1 MSGSIFGDDDD
12 FELVGG
18 SDTPSAIRKPPAE
31 TPAVRP
37 VTRANPSTPRPA
49 SGEGKNPS
57 TRTIPAATSG
67 STALPRPQ
75 LPSSVSKPPV
85 ARVAPPAP
93 EPASKPPVAKVSP
106 EPLIN
111 RRTQPLPV
119 GWDEAYSGNPK
130 PSRTLPERE
139 RVEVPKPVTPAASEN
154 PRDKAAPQRR
164 EPMVVQRAP
173 VETHVD
179 EPQVKDVT
187 PAPPSNRYEVEREN
201 TAEDTPQ
208 HSRRSLRSE
217 SNSRYGD
224 ARANDNDVD
233 DRFSNRRFTND
244 SSQEEFA
251 SSQREESPKS
261 LYSQKPYAPEESPR
275 HVPSRNEQP
284 IQSYPEAQAAPAAKQ
299 PQRSSPS
306 SDNKPA
312 KAGRAPREKKAKAD
326 KVKGPNRF
334 SGGRSGVV
342 VVRVFA
348 VMIVAVLM
356 LAGGKS
362 IFFPTQIPDPTT
374 ITNVVKKRLGVTNFP
389 AENGQAFVTSF
400 TRLYLTVDPANIS
413 STDIYAPYMNSTL
426 ASSMTTSNGA
436 AGKQTITEGPIISG
450 VKSVDDENAVYTV
463 GVKLSSGT
471 NWVYVD
477 VPVYYDKDKVG
488 FAVSGMPAFAPAP
501 TKITAPQAGAPF
513 ERDAKLA
520 DSVKASV
527 MEQFFPAWAASNTA
541 GINLVVLA
549 DANSEAKI
557 GLANAVKFVSI
568 QDFTVEIK
576 QTGDVDETTR
586 KAQATVIWA
595 SPTDAKITYTQQY
608 NMVLFRQPDNRWYIK
623 ELTSGVR
630 S

>member
-37 VTRANPSTPRPA
+37 VTRATPSAPSPT
-49 SGEGKNPS
+49 SGEVKNPS
-57 TRTIPAATSG
+57 KRTIPATTSG
-67 STALPRPQ
+67 ATALPRPQ
-75 LPSSVSKPPV
+75 LPSPVSKPPV

-93 EPASKPPVAKVSP
+93 EPAS
-106 EPLIN
+106 N
-111 RRTQPLPV
+111 RRGQPLPA
-119 GWDEAYSGNPK
+119 GWDEASSGNPK

-139 RVEVPKPVTPAASEN
+139 RVEVPKPVTSTISEN
-154 PRDKAAPQRR
+154 PVRDTTVPQARR
-164 EPMVVQRAP
+164 EPTVVQRAP

-179 EPQVKDVT
+179 EPQAKAVT
-187 PAPPSNRYEVEREN
+187 PAPSSNRYVEREN
-201 TAEDTPQ
+201 TAEQDTTQ
-208 HSRRSLRSE
+208 NSRRSLRNE
-217 SNSRYGD
+217 AGSRYSE
-224 ARANDNDVD
+224 ARTNDNDIN
-233 DRFSNRRFTND
+233 DRFANRRFTND
-244 SSQEEFA
+244 SSP
-251 SSQREESPKS
+251 EESPSPQRDESPRS
-261 LYSQKPYAPEESPR
+261 LYAQKPYIPEESPR
-275 HVPSRNEQP
+275 SVPARNEQP
-284 IQSYPEAQAAPAAKQ
+284 VQSYPEAHATPAVKQ
-299 PQRSSPS
+299 PQQNSSS
-306 SDNKPA
+306 SNNKPA
-312 KAGRAPREKKAKAD
+312 KAARVPREKKAKED

-348 VMIVAVLM
+348 VMVVAVLM

-389 AENGQAFVTSF
+389 AENGQAFVASF
-400 TRLYLTVDPANIS
+400 TRLYFTVDPANIS
-413 STDIYAPYMNSTL
+413 STDVYAPYMNSTL
-426 ASSMTTSNGA
+426 ASNMTTSNGA

-450 VKSVDDENAVYTV
+450 IKSVDDENAIYTV
-463 GVKLSSGT
+463 GVKLSSGA

-477 VPVYYDKDKVG
+477 VPVYYDKDKAG
-488 FAVSGMPAFAPAP
+488 FAISGMPAFAPAP

-527 MEQFFPAWAASNTA
+527 MEQFFPAWAASTTA
-541 GINLVVLA
+541 GINLVVLG

-576 QTGDVDETTR
+576 QPGDVDETTR

>member
-37 VTRANPSTPRPA
+37 VTRPNPSAPSST
-49 SGEGKNPS
+49 SGENKNPS
-57 TRTIPAATSG
+57 NRGVPAVS
-67 STALPRPQ
+67 SPSALPRPK
-75 LPSSVSKPPV
+75 LPSPVSKPPV
-85 ARVAPPAP
+85 ARVAPPTP
-93 EPASKPPVAKVSP
+93 EPVKVQQNP
-106 EPLIN
+106 EVK
-111 RRTQPLPV
+111 RPLP
-119 GWDEAYSGNPK
+119 
-130 PSRTLPERE
+130 E
-139 RVEVPKPVTPAASEN
+139 RVEVPKPVTPTVSER
-154 PRDKAAPQRR
+154 PARDTPVRQTRR
-164 EPMVVQRAP
+164 EPTVVVQRAP

-179 EPQVKDVT
+179 EPQVKKAVI
-187 PAPPSNRYEVEREN
+187 PAPSSNRYVEREN
-201 TAEDTPQ
+201 TTEDTTRNP
-208 HSRRSLRSE
+208 RRSLRSE
-217 SNSRYGD
+217 AGNRYDEVLTSDD
-224 ARANDNDVD
+224 AID
-233 DRFSNRRFTND
+233 DRFANRRFTND
-244 SSQEEFA
+244 SSQEEFT
-251 SSQREESPKS
+251 SPQREESPKS
-261 LYSQKPYAPEESPR
+261 LYSQKPYVPEESPR
-275 HVPSRNEQP
+275 SIPSRNEQP
-284 IQSYPEAQAAPAAKQ
+284 IQSYPEAHATPAAKQ
-299 PQRSSPS
+299 PQQNQSA

-312 KAGRAPREKKAKAD
+312 KAGRVPRGKKAKAV
-326 KVKGPNRF
+326 KAKGPNRF

-520 DSVKASV
+520 DSVKTSV

-541 GINLVVLA
+541 GINLVVLG